1 MIVNFWPSVKNI
13 QVIFAQPQYLGVMDL
28 RFHMASLLHSGY
40 PQVIQGPSCMYPSG
54 PNSDQHLWPGQ
65 SDGSTLISPEPP
77 NALAPRLLSCRWA
90 WSFQITET
98 HEAVF
103 PVLYLCLGV
112 FGHSQWNF
120 NLVIHY
126 VVCRCVILTLPSSL
140 RRFHF
145 PPEKKFFWNYRTVL
159 QIKMEYPE
167 IPFQKQI
174 LVNWLVTD
182 GHLLFWNFEI
192 WRVLEK
198 IWILEGSPFL

>member
-1 MIVNFWPSVKNI
+1 MIVNFGPSVENI
-13 QVIFAQPQYLGVMDL
+13 QVIFAQPQYLGVVDL
-28 RFHMASLLHSGY
+28 RFHMASLLHSGC

-54 PNSDQHLWPGQ
+54 PNSDQHVWPGQ
-65 SDGSTLISPEPP
+65 SDGSTLISPEPL
-77 NALAPRLLSCRWA
+77 NALAPRLFSCRWA

-98 HEAVF
+98 HEADF

-126 VVCRCVILTLPSSL
+126 VVCHCVILTLPSSL

-145 PPEKKFFWNYRTVL
+145 PPEKEFFWNYRTVL

-198 IWILEGSPFL
+198 IWILECSPSL